1 MMNKMS
7 IIAALVIGIAI
18 VGLVS
23 PVIASRPC
31 YHIGVNG
38 TITNADGNPAEGWRV
53 KVDFMDYGYRWVTLV
68 DTTVDS
74 NGYYESTCSG
84 AVPCDG
90 SYNCPTVLGQCE
102 YREYKRWI
110 WDQNGDVIVDEEPW
124 LPECGEWATGGLCAC
139 VLVWNYTAQPYIPEF
154 STIAI
159 PVVSILGL
167 LLFFNYRKRRGNK

>member
-1 MMNKMS
+1 MTNKMS
-7 IIAALVIGIAI
+7 ILTVLVIGIAI

-31 YHIGVNG
+31 YHIGVMG
-38 TITNADGNPAEGWRV
+38 TITDADGDPAEGWKV
-53 KVDFMDYGYRWVTLV
+53 KVDFRDHGYGWVNLV

-74 NGYYESTCSG
+74 SGNYESTCSG

-90 SYNCPTVLGQCE
+90 STECPTDLGQCE
-102 YREYKRWI
+102 YRDYKRWI
-110 WDQNGDVIVDEEPW
+110 WNSDNELIVDGEIW
-124 LPECGEWATGGLCAC
+124 RPECDDWATDGVCAC
-139 VLVWNYTAQPYIPEF
+139 VLRWDYVAQPYIPEF

-167 LLFFNYRKRRGNK
+167 LFFFNYRKRRGNK